1 MSKITKIY
9 VSHTKDI
16 ALRIAALKE
25 ADEMDLRILC
35 AILMLDTDGGGV
47 SLSYLE
53 ELFEIS
59 LAELSASIKFWKGAG
74 VLTGTRKEG
83 SEPLPAE
90 NQVNTP
96 AVATVIGV
104 EEYSND
110 ELAVI
115 LEHRDRKGFIDA
127 AQVAMGR
134 MFNKNE
140 INKLIGI
147 ADQLGFE
154 EEAVLA
160 ILSYCMRMEKKSLSY
175 AEKVAMSFHDEEIF
189 GIADVHARIDK
200 LERKN
205 DAIEKIRGLFG
216 ARGRS
221 LTTSEKKMFGAWV
234 EDYGFDFEIIRLAYD
249 LTVDATH
256 EPAPK
261 YANAILK
268 KWHENG
274 LCSLDEIERFIA
286 EGKDS
291 AKKNA
296 PRTAIPKGASPLTQQ
311 QIEAEEWFEM
321 RLKQTFGE

>member
-9 VSHTKDI
+9 ISETGDI
-16 ALRIAALKE
+16 AARLVSLKE
-25 ADEMDLRILC
+25 ADEQDLRILS
-35 AILMLDTDGGGV
+35 AILMLDSRGEGV

-53 ELFEIS
+53 ELLEIP
-59 LAELSASIKFWKGAG
+59 SAQLFASVKYWKGAG
-74 VLTGTRKEG
+74 VLSGTRKEKG
-83 SEPLPAE
+83 EFVETLDGK
-90 NQVNTP
+90 TP
-96 AVATVIGV
+96 AVATVVGV
-104 EEYSND
+104 EEYSNE
-110 ELAVI
+110 ELANI
-115 LEHRDRKGFIDA
+115 LEDRDRKGFIDA

-160 ILSYCMRMEKKSLSY
+160 ILFYCKRMEKKSLSY

-189 GIADVHARIDK
+189 SITDVHARIDK
-200 LERKN
+200 MERRN
-205 DAIEKIRGLFG
+205 DAVEKIRGLFG
-216 ARGRS
+216 CHGRA

-234 EDYGFDFEIIRLAYD
+234 EDYGFDFEIIRMAYD
-249 LTVDATH
+249 ITVDATH

-274 LCSLDEIERFIA
+274 LSTVSEIEAFVA
-286 EGKDS
+286 EGKD
-291 AKKNA
+291 KPKQNA
-296 PRTAIPKGASPLTQQ
+296 SRTARPVGEKPLTQQ
-311 QIEAEEWFEM
+311 QIDAEEWFEL
-321 RLKQTFGE
+321 RIKQTFGE